1 MLFLP
6 NMLYFFFFPRMT
18 LNRCKSTH
26 FLLSLGYKS
35 TCSLCHHKCQHDQ
48 HAALRLHLE
57 IAFCVLPFFLWG
69 LFWRTG
75 MFFCAEN
82 VAEPRPCQN
91 IGLYINLR
99 SRNSWVQVPAVSPMC
114 CRQLNGIFCL
124 RMEVPAAGG
133 GELHSGREGWR
144 RSAATWHGGSCHQ
157 LQAPLLIIESFA
169 PLCNML
175 YTFLL
180 QKLPSSFAK
189 LLCCR
194 NHLCGM

>member
-1 MLFLP
+1 
-6 NMLYFFFFPRMT
+6 
-18 LNRCKSTH
+18 
-26 FLLSLGYKS
+26 
-35 TCSLCHHKCQHDQ
+35 
-48 HAALRLHLE
+48 
-57 IAFCVLPFFLWG
+57 
-69 LFWRTG
+69 

-99 SRNSWVQVPAVSPMC
+99 SRNSWVQVPAVSPMG

-133 GELHSGREGWR
+133 GELHSGQEGWR

-157 LQAPLLIIESFA
+157 LQASLLIIESFA